1 MPESTTNINMPSV
14 PLAEF
19 YEMKGQL
26 NGQDRELKA
35 LREEVADVKK
45 DIRQLLE
52 AVNRG
57 KGGLWVA
64 ITMGSLVGGV
74 ITVVG
79 EMLFRGH

>member
-14 PLAEF
+14 PLGEF

-35 LREEVADVKK
+35 LREEVAEVKK
-45 DIRQLLE
+45 DIRTLLE

-57 KGGLWVA
+57 KGGLWAA
-64 ITMGSLVGGV
+64 ITIGSLIGGV
-74 ITVVG
+74 ITLLG
-79 EMLFRGH
+79 EFFLRGH